1 MLLSLIKRA
10 VLSFS
15 LAIALAGGAWAQ
27 NAAQPVRND
36 IPLDSIRLSDPFILA
51 DGPSQTYYM
60 TGTGGK
66 LWKSKDLKKWTG
78 PYTVAKTDPKSWMG
92 PEPMIWAAELHA
104 YKGKYYYFATF
115 TNKAVKLG
123 EGLERRA
130 CHVLVSD
137 RPDGPYVPMTDS
149 VYLPADKL
157 TAIRELQEAGPVA
170 MVGDG
175 INDAPAL
182 ATATVGIAMGA
193 GTDVALETASAAL
206 LRNSIAGVVEMID
219 LSRAT
224 MRTIY
229 WNIGLALGLKAI
241 ILVTTLFGITNLW
254 FAILSDTGATAL
266 VTLNALRLLGFGVRR
281 D

>member
-1 MLLSLIKRA
+1 VVAGR
-10 VLSFS
+10 
-15 LAIALAGGAWAQ
+15 ALAVGS
-27 NAAQPVRND
+27 PR
-36 IPLDSIRLSDPFILA
+36 
-51 DGPSQTYYM
+51 Y
-60 TGTGGK
+60 
-66 LWKSKDLKKWTG
+66 
-78 PYTVAKTDPKSWMG
+78 
-92 PEPMIWAAELHA
+92 AAEL
-104 YKGKYYYFATF
+104 G
-115 TNKAVKLG
+115 VLG
-123 EGLERRA
+123 EGLESHIARLEGEGKTTV
-130 CHVLVSD
+130 VLLEGD
-137 RPDGPYVPMTDS
+137 RPLGLLALRDEPRADAGPAIAALTDLGVGS
-149 VYLPADKL
+149 VMLTGDNARTANAIAGDLGLEARAELLPADKL
-157 TAIRELQEAGPVA
+157 AAIRALQAVGPVA

-206 LRNSIAGVVEMID
+206 LRNSIAGVVEMIG

-266 VTLNALRLLGFGVRR
+266 VTLNALRLLGFGGRR
-281 D
+281 DRR